1 MLFMA
6 VIFESRKTMAKLS
19 ATIITFN
26 EEKKIDRC
34 LRSLKEV
41 ADEIV
46 VVDSFSTDRTKEI
59 CLSHKIVFIE
69 NPFPGYI
76 EQKNFALSK
85 ATYPNVISIDADE
98 YLSDELAKSILEEKE
113 KEFPYDGYNMNRYN
127 FYCGKWIRHG
137 TYYPDR
143 KLRLLNIQKGKWGGQ
158 NPHDKIIMQE
168 GVIVKQLKG
177 DLLHYTYQSIE
188 EHTKQSDRF
197 STIAAKALFDK
208 GKPPSYIK
216 LLVNPAWAFVKGYIF
231 KLGFLDGFAG
241 YMIARFTAIQ
251 SFLKY
256 AKLIRLHNE
265 AKQSNERKI

>member
-6 VIFESRKTMAKLS
+6 FIFEFRKTMAKLS

-26 EEKKIDRC
+26 EEKKIGRC
-34 LRSLKEV
+34 LQSLKGV
-41 ADEIV
+41 VDEIV
-46 VVDSFSTDRTKEI
+46 VVDSLSTDKTKEI
-59 CLSHKIVFIE
+59 CISYQVLFIE

-85 ATYPNVISIDADE
+85 ATHTHVLSLDADE
-98 YLSDELAKSILEEKE
+98 YLSEELANSILKE
-113 KEFPYDGYNMNRYN
+113 KERNFPSDGYTMNRYN
-127 FYCGKWIRHG
+127 FYCGKWVRHG

-143 KLRLLNIQKGKWGGQ
+143 KLRLLNTQKGKWGGQ

-168 GVIVKQLKG
+168 GARLQQLKG
-177 DLLHYTYQSIE
+177 DLCHYTYQSIE
-188 EHTKQSDRF
+188 EHNKQTDRF

-208 GKPPSYIK
+208 GKTGSYIK
-216 LLVNPAWAFVKGYIF
+216 LLLNPAWAFLKGYII

-265 AKQSNERKI
+265 SKQSHK

>member
-6 VIFESRKTMAKLS
+6 FIFESRKTMAKLS

-34 LRSLKEV
+34 LQSLKGV
-41 ADEIV
+41 VDEIV
-46 VVDSFSTDRTKEI
+46 VVDSLSTDKTKEI
-59 CLSHKIVFIE
+59 CLSHQVVFVE
-69 NPFPGYI
+69 NPFRGYI

-85 ATYPNVISIDADE
+85 ATHTHVLSLDADE
-98 YLSDELAKSILEEKE
+98 YLSEDLSKSILKEKE
-113 KEFPYDGYNMNRYN
+113 KDFPSDGYTMNRYN
-127 FYCGKWIRHG
+127 FYCGKWVRHG

-168 GVIVKQLKG
+168 DASVKQLKG
-177 DLLHYTYQSIE
+177 DLCHFTYQSIE
-188 EHTKQSDRF
+188 EHNKQTDRF

-208 GKPPSYIK
+208 GKPPSYTK
-216 LLVNPAWAFVKGYIF
+216 LLLNPAWAFLKGYII

-265 AKQSNERKI
+265 SKQSNK